1 MYTRASRSH
10 LTLTTASDRPIFVR
24 KKDMHMF
31 DYIRKALHCIS
42 VCLTGEK
49 PQPPQPLRIE
59 GVAPAPITPAPDD
72 AELAAQALLESMEDG
87 RMKKEEGQKAKG
99 KRKAK
104 NERLKPL
111 AFSPQPSKE
120 YYEQLAERVREGREM
135 EARMTLR
142 FVAYCEQELR
152 NHLLPEGRIAG
163 LERDLLQRM
172 DIVEREGGELKR
184 RWQHCL
190 AEVTLRL
197 IESND
202 NDNDNEDED
211 EKVKV
216 NANANGSEPN

>member
-1 MYTRASRSH
+1 
-10 LTLTTASDRPIFVR
+10 
-24 KKDMHMF
+24 MF

-72 AELAAQALLESMEDG
+72 AELAAAALLESLAE
-87 RMKKEEGQKAKG
+87 KKVSQKSQKSQKG
-99 KRKAK
+99 LKRKK
-104 NERLKPL
+104 NPSALSHQPSALNQPL
-111 AFSPQPSKE
+111 ALSPQPSKE